1 MTQNYSEI
9 TLKWFIAEK
18 PGSHFAVEGVE
29 VSIKSSKIR
38 QALMSSGLEARRVE
52 NTSFGHIAFCLT
64 SLVRK
69 AGHIEIMLFSSSSV
83 RQLLLKCST
92 SDLMS

>member
-18 PGSHFAVEGVE
+18 PGWHFAVEGVE

-52 NTSFGHIAFCLT
+52 NTSFGLIAFCLT

-69 AGHIEIMLFSSSSV
+69 AGHMETMLVSSSSV
-83 RQLLLKCST
+83 K
-92 SDLMS
+92 